1 MEDAIIPD
9 LVKFLDI
16 NDETKARGREL
27 WELLDPH
34 ADRVIEDFYAKVR
47 TFEISSH
54 VTDEAIARLKSR
66 QKLHWAALFGGK
78 FDDDYFNSVR
88 RIGIRHRDIM
98 LNPMWYVAGYM
109 MLKIEF
115 TNVIADAALPPITK
129 GRFIKALDKFAA
141 FDMALALSTYDA
153 AVLD

>member
-1 MEDAIIPD
+1 M
-9 LVKFLDI
+9 KYLDI

-34 ADRVIEDFYAKVR
+34 ADAVIESFYAQVR
-47 TFEISSH
+47 SFDISSH
-54 VTDEAIARLKSR
+54 VTDAAVERLKAR
-66 QKLHWAALFGGK
+66 QKQHWASLFSGQ
-78 FDDDYFNSVR
+78 FNDDYVKSVR
-88 RIGIRHRDIM
+88 RIGIKHRDIM

-109 MLKIEF
+109 MLKIAF

-129 GRFIKALDKFAA
+129 GRFIKTLDKFAA

-153 AVLD
+153 VVLD